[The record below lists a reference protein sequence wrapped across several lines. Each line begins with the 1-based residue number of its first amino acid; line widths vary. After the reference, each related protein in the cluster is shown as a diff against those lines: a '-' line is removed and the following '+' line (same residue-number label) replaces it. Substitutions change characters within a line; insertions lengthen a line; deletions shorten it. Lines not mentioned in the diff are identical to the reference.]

1 MSYIPCGSQ
10 SPYAS
15 MENSRE
21 GLLYEEI
28 SEQDGWHDLHHIK
41 KKEKK
46 IQKGITTF
54 IVVIY
59 GEQVKTGVFYLTCF
73 IILFKFLNDIQFLT

>member
-1 MSYIPCGSQ
+1 MKKFQNKTDDMIFIT
-10 SPYAS
+10 
-15 MENSRE
+15 
-21 GLLYEEI
+21 L
-28 SEQDGWHDLHHIK
+28 K

-73 IILFKFLNDIQFLT
+73 IILFKFLNDILLNLK